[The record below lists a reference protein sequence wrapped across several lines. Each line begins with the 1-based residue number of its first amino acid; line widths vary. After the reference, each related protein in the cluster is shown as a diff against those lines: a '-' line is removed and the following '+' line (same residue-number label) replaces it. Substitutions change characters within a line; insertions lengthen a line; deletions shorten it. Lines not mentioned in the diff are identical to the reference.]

1 MSEKTQQLQVPAED
15 SMPVWRELTSVEWA
29 RIEPIILASAQRP
42 REWKRKISDRQI
54 VDAILYIHHT
64 KTAWKDLPAQF
75 GSLSGVTKRISRW
88 RKTGTYQQVYD
99 ELEAM
104 GLIVKQPPIVESPI
118 QEKVEKPL
126 EWWELTDE
134 QWGAVAHLLP
144 EDSQIKKR
152 NPNYKTN
159 REILNALLYR
169 EFTDT
174 SWSQLPGELGHWNT
188 IFDRFSKWRD
198 KGILQQVFS
207 KLEELGALSVEK
219 YARGRKS
226 NLAEVEK
233 PLEWWELTDEE
244 WKQVVP
250 LIPREGFK
258 SCRGK
263 KQTKTDREVLDIL
276 LYREYTKTPWREL
289 PEEFG
294 HWRTIN
300 DRYTKWREEGTLQ
313 KILFKLEELGALS
326 VEKYARGRKSNS
338 AEVEKPLEWWELTD
352 EEWNRVAPLIPRES
366 FKKGKKEYKKTDREI
381 LNILLYREYTKTAW
395 EKLPKEFGRGATVFA
410 RYKKWRDEG
419 TLQRVFEELSKIGCE
434 KKPI

>member
-1 MSEKTQQLQVPAED
+1 MSAKTQQMQVPAED
-15 SMPVWRELTSVEWA
+15 SMPVWRELTSEEWA

-42 REWKRKISDRQI
+42 REGRRKISDRQI
-54 VDAILYIHHT
+54 IDAILYIHHT
-64 KTAWKDLPAQF
+64 KTIWRELPEQF
-75 GSLSGVTKRISRW
+75 GSWSGVTRRITRW

-104 GLIVKQPPIVESPI
+104 GLIVKQPPIVEAPI

-134 QWGAVAHLLP
+134 EWASVAHLLP
-144 EDSQIKKR
+144 EDSQVKKSK
-152 NPNYKTN
+152 PNYKTN

-169 EFTDT
+169 EFTGT
-174 SWSQLPGELGHWNT
+174 YWSELPRELGHWNT

-198 KGILQQVFS
+198 EGILQQVFS
-207 KLEELGALSVEK
+207 KLEEMSVLSEEK
-219 YARGRKS
+219 YTQGGKT
-226 NLAEVEK
+226 NPAEVEK

-289 PEEFG
+289 PQEFG

-313 KILFKLEELGALS
+313 QILFKLEELGVLS
-326 VEKYARGRKSNS
+326 EEKYAREKKANL
-338 AEVEKPLEWWELTD
+338 EKVKKPLEWWELTD

-366 FKKGKKEYKKTDREI
+366 FKKGKKSGKKTDREM

-395 EKLPKEFGRGATVFA
+395 NKLPKEFGSWKTIFSRH
-410 RYKKWRDEG
+410 KKWREEG
-419 TLQRVFEELSKIGCE
+419 TLQRVFEELSKMGRE
-434 KKPI
+434 